1 MYPLA
6 VPEISVAYACIF
18 RPLRNNLLAASAA
31 GSASEIIPTRSL
43 NRNLNQFELS
53 FIARG
58 ISIISVVC
66 QIWSI

>member
-1 MYPLA
+1 MK
-6 VPEISVAYACIF
+6 VSVKKGCERVAFTALGY
-18 RPLRNNLLAASAA
+18 R
-31 GSASEIIPTRSL
+31 IIPTRSL

>member
-1 MYPLA
+1 MKKYEFTLFQK
-6 VPEISVAYACIF
+6 VRF
-18 RPLRNNLLAASAA
+18 F
-31 GSASEIIPTRSL
+31 IPTRSL

-66 QIWSI
+66 QILSI

>member
-1 MYPLA
+1 MNDGSSSYL
-6 VPEISVAYACIF
+6 VISVRIT
-18 RPLRNNLLAASAA
+18 
-31 GSASEIIPTRSL
+31 PTRSL

-66 QIWSI
+66 QILSI